1 MNTVSALMTP
11 ALAAERQARMHAEA
25 RHARQTRQ
33 TRTAR
38 VAAGPPR
45 SGALRVPRRIVAAF
59 RRPLVVGG
67 PRYA

>member
-11 ALAAERQARMHAEA
+11 ALAAERQGRMHAEA
-25 RHARQTRQ
+25 RTVRLTRAAR
-33 TRTAR
+33 A
-38 VAAGPPR
+38 AAGPPR
-45 SGALRVPRRIVAAF
+45 FGGLRLPRRIVAAF